1 MHLSIHPSIYLSI
14 YLCIFLSIY
23 LTGIAALYRSMGGF
37 VCKVSTEFHAPPVLV
52 LRLLPA
58 WQSLWLYRR
67 HAANLIFVFQLST
80 KAARKCLGLEPPRMW
95 DSYVERRVPLAVLQS
110 NGHGLDPLPVPELEV
125 IVIIS
130 ALGVFFPHQ
139 TLEHIHF
146 LLATSANPPCPRT
159 TPTFL
164 SNRTFPG
171 QTCHMPGNVFAWP
184 TATGR

>member
-1 MHLSIHPSIYLSI
+1 M
-14 YLCIFLSIY
+14 
-23 LTGIAALYRSMGGF
+23 RGF

-67 HAANLIFVFQLST
+67 HAPTWYLCFNWS
-80 KAARKCLGLEPPRMW
+80 RKRSENVYGWNHLACETLTSSGG
-95 DSYVERRVPLAVLQS
+95 SPLAVLQS

-146 LLATSANPPCPRT
+146 LLAASANPPCPRT

-164 SNRTFPG
+164 SNHTFPG